1 MKQIYRLRNI
11 FLNISTDRTH
21 KSKHNFL
28 TNSPHFQQTHTHY
41 NQTQIILGGKKK
53 KKKEKKKKF
62 KILFIIAAKTR
73 NTVGIFKS
81 QL

>member
-11 FLNISTDRTH
+11 FLTISTDTF
-21 KSKHNFL
+21 SNI
-28 TNSPHFQQTHTHY
+28 HTHY

-53 KKKEKKKKF
+53 KKKKKF